1 MHHTYLSFLNLTAND
16 GEWLISNALKSGQN
30 CAKKVG
36 RMRGGELELGVDY
49 WCDALSW
56 ASHSAVQC
64 IIAVCRGQRS
74 GAKKP
79 LSKNLQG
86 NNALPCIDFSQII
99 VCPRPPVSEC
109 RRLRS
114 WAI

>member
-49 WCDALSW
+49 WW
-56 ASHSAVQC
+56 
-64 IIAVCRGQRS
+64 
-74 GAKKP
+74 
-79 LSKNLQG
+79 
-86 NNALPCIDFSQII
+86 
-99 VCPRPPVSEC
+99 
-109 RRLRS
+109 
-114 WAI
+114 